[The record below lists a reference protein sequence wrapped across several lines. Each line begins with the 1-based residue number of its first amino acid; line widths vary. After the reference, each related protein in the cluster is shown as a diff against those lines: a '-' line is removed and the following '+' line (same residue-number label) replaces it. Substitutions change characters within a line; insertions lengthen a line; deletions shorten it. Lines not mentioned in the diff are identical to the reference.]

1 MFLVPF
7 TTLKGNMTSKIADLS
22 VSIRDQDGYIY
33 TAQNA
38 VGTTE
43 DDGVTVVIPLG
54 YMPNLVDAQMSDL
67 VFSVIPPPVSKTPT
81 AVVSRTDDYESG
93 TSTLVFSYD

>member
-1 MFLVPF
+1 M
-7 TTLKGNMTSKIADLS
+7 TTKIADLS
-22 VSIRDQDGYIY
+22 VSIRDESGFVY

-54 YMPNLVDAQMSDL
+54 YMPNLMEAQMSDM

-81 AVVSRTDDYESG
+81 RVVSRTDDYENN
-93 TSTLVFSYD
+93 TSTIVFSFE